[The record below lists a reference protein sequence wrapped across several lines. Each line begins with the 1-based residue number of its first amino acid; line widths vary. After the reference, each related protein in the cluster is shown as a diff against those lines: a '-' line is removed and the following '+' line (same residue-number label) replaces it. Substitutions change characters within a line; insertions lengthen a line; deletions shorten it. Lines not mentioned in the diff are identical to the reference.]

1 MRNLVDATEATQ
13 YFIKM
18 HHFPSNRNLS
28 FLDSIASSYFTFSQ
42 ALSHFFKPL
51 PYREI
56 AYWSGQYSSTALLAQ
71 SLPPCCQ
78 H

>member
-51 PYREI
+51 PYRET
-56 AYWSGQYSSTALLAQ
+56 AYWFGQYSSTALFAQ